1 MGEERTIFVSL
12 PGSYAGSTQKYPV
25 LYLTDAQWQFE
36 QTRATVTFL
45 ARNGLM
51 PAVIIVGVTNTD
63 RTSDLYA
70 THADFKDN
78 GRTILFPTSGHA
90 DRFLEFLEKELIPWT
105 EAKYRTA
112 PLRIL
117 AGHSAGGNFAL
128 HAMRVRP
135 ALFQTI
141 IAASPWL
148 AWDDRNELKQ
158 LVPFLAGAD
167 VRART
172 LFFTSGNEGPEMKAN
187 LDTLTV
193 ALQSRKDQFLRWD
206 SAAYPNETHDS
217 VVLKSYY
224 DALRMVFAGWS
235 YPRDPQSGSMKDSLD
250 DLKAHYAKLG
260 DRLGFP
266 LVPPEGAV
274 NQLGYQYLQ
283 QEDLN
288 ASLAVFR
295 YNAEQYPGSP
305 NVWDSLGDAL
315 DRAGKK
321 DEALASYRKAVSLA
335 EANGDPNLKAFRDN
349 LARFAGQTKSDAK

>member
-1 MGEERTIFVSL
+1 
-12 PGSYAGSTQKYPV
+12 
-25 LYLTDAQWQFE
+25 
-36 QTRATVTFL
+36 
-45 ARNGLM
+45 M

-224 DALRMVFAGWS
+224 DALRMVFA
-235 YPRDPQSGSMKDSLD
+235 
-250 DLKAHYAKLG
+250 
-260 DRLGFP
+260 
-266 LVPPEGAV
+266 
-274 NQLGYQYLQ
+274 
-283 QEDLN
+283 
-288 ASLAVFR
+288 
-295 YNAEQYPGSP
+295 
-305 NVWDSLGDAL
+305 
-315 DRAGKK
+315 
-321 DEALASYRKAVSLA
+321 
-335 EANGDPNLKAFRDN
+335 
-349 LARFAGQTKSDAK
+349 